1 MKIYEENLQY
11 KTNLEHLYGSVLSDN
26 QLLRES
32 LSFDGQLALIH
43 AYQDQIERE
52 LNQKILSWKTSSFRK
67 KSLQNNSSIKSN
79 EHFLVKIDRNL
90 FKEYFQPKQFDQQWQ
105 RKIIPF
111 IIEQGFIL
119 LDQIRSLPSNI
130 LSNDD
135 INQINLVK
143 AFKQWTFLWSNLYKK
158 QNFSI

>member
-1 MKIYEENLQY
+1 MKIYEENLQH
-11 KTNLEHLYGSVLSDN
+11 KTNLEYLYGSVLSEN
-26 QLLRES
+26 RLLRES

-135 INQINLVK
+135 INKINLVK